1 MATRAR
7 ILADYVSSGDELALK
22 APLASPTFTGTTTVS
37 GDLVPSSP
45 LSHRNMII
53 NGAMQIDQRKNGA
66 IATDRGATDD
76 DYVTAD
82 RWREALNIG
91 AGRITEQCVT
101 DVTDLAGFHHALKID
116 CTTTGGAPTS
126 SEYVIM
132 KQRIEGFNLQQM
144 EKGFSSAKPVTLS
157 FWVKGTASRTYVV
170 ELRDTSSTARSAS
183 QQFSA
188 TTSWVKH
195 TYTFPGDT
203 GGDKIPND
211 NTHGLEVN
219 FWLSAGSNF
228 TSGSYTALTWA
239 NHTDANT
246 AVGISGSGSGILTTT
261 SDELHI
267 TGVQLELGS
276 SATPFEHRSYG
287 DELARCQRYYYT
299 HLDGNSKSFGSGFYH
314 SNSELGWYTQFPV
327 TMRTTPALEH
337 TDGTDEF
344 IMTGPSN
351 DYFSNIDIV
360 LASTTGAA
368 HYNANQASGTKGEA
382 GRMQANASTS
392 YIAYTAEL

>member
-1 MATRAR
+1 MTRAR

-144 EKGFSSAKPVTLS
+144 EKG
-157 FWVKGTASRTYVV
+157 
-170 ELRDTSSTARSAS
+170 
-183 QQFSA
+183 
-188 TTSWVKH
+188 
-195 TYTFPGDT
+195 
-203 GGDKIPND
+203 
-211 NTHGLEVN
+211 
-219 FWLSAGSNF
+219 
-228 TSGSYTALTWA
+228 
-239 NHTDANT
+239 
-246 AVGISGSGSGILTTT
+246 IS
-261 SDELHI
+261 
-267 TGVQLELGS
+267 
-276 SATPFEHRSYG
+276 
-287 DELARCQRYYYT
+287 
-299 HLDGNSKSFGSGFYH
+299 
-314 SNSELGWYTQFPV
+314 
-327 TMRTTPALEH
+327 
-337 TDGTDEF
+337 
-344 IMTGPSN
+344 
-351 DYFSNIDIV
+351 
-360 LASTTGAA
+360 
-368 HYNANQASGTKGEA
+368 
-382 GRMQANASTS
+382 
-392 YIAYTAEL
+392 